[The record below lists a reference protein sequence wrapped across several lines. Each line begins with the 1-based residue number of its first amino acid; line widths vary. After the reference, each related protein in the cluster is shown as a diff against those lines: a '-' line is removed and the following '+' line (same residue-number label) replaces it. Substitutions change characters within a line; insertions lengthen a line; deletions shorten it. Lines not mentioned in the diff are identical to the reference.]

1 LVLSKRTVPKYN
13 PMQNAPVPKLSQ
25 FQKFV
30 SRNNL
35 RTIVFM
41 ITVNAI
47 ELVHQCCYVIPD
59 GSTASLRP

>member
-1 LVLSKRTVPKYN
+1 MVLSKRTVPKYN

-35 RTIVFM
+35 RTIVLM

-47 ELVHQCCYVIPD
+47 ELVHQCC
-59 GSTASLRP
+59 